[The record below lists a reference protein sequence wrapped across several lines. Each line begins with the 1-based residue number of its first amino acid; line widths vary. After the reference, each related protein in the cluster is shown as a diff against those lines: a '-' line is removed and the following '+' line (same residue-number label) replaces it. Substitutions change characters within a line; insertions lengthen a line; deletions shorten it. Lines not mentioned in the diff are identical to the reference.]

1 SLLGGRAAEY
11 VKFGAIST
19 GASNDLERV
28 TEIATRMV
36 TTYGMSEKLG
46 NLSYTE
52 NGRENFL
59 GGVTMKPY
67 SEDTAKMIDKEVK
80 AIVDAAYEKTKQ
92 LLVSKMDKLEELAV
106 CLLEKEVIDKKQI
119 EEILGQR
126 PGSNGN
132 GSAQKTENSN
142 GEEAVVE
149 THTGE

>member
-1 SLLGGRAAEY
+1 
-11 VKFGAIST
+11 
-19 GASNDLERV
+19 
-28 TEIATRMV
+28 
-36 TTYGMSEKLG
+36 
-46 NLSYTE
+46 
-52 NGRENFL
+52 
-59 GGVTMKPY
+59 MKPY